1 MATRAAGLLIGIV
14 FGAMICWTGMINPDV
29 ILGALTFQSSYLF
42 LFMGSAVGTGALG
55 LFILRKRAPRAV
67 LVDATVAWEDD
78 PPARRHVTGSLLFGV
93 GWGIACVCP
102 GPILA
107 QLGEG
112 IPWALYS
119 FAGAVVGV
127 FIYLRRGSAE
137 TEPAGDHAAAQ
148 SAPAAA
154 IN

>member
-14 FGAMICWTGMINPDV
+14 FGVMLCWTWMINPDV

-55 LFILRKRAPRAV
+55 LFILRKRAPKAV
-67 LVDATVAWEDD
+67 LVDAKVAWKDD
-78 PPARRHVTGSLLFGV
+78 PFARRHVTGSLMFGI

-107 QLGEG
+107 QLGQG
-112 IPWALYS
+112 IPWALYP
-119 FAGAVVGV
+119 FAGAVAGV

-137 TEPAGDHAAAQ
+137 TEPAGDHAAA
-148 SAPAAA
+148 PAASA
-154 IN
+154 VN

>member
-1 MATRAAGLLIGIV
+1 MATRAGGLLIGIV
-14 FGAMICWTGMINPDV
+14 FGAMLCWTGMINPDV

-42 LFMGSAVGTGALG
+42 LFMGSAVATGALG
-55 LFILRKRAPRAV
+55 LFILRKRAPQAV
-67 LVDATVAWEDD
+67 LVDAKVAWKDD
-78 PPARRHVTGSLLFGV
+78 PPARRHVTGSVMFGV

-107 QLGEG
+107 QLGQG
-112 IPWALYS
+112 IPWALYP
-119 FAGAVVGV
+119 FAGTIVGV

-148 SAPAAA
+148 TAPAAA
-154 IN
+154 VN